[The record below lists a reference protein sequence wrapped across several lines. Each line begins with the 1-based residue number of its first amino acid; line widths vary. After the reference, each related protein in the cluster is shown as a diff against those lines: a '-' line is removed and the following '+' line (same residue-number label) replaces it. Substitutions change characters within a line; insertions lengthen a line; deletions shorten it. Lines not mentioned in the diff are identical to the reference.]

1 MSAVDATTGPETR
14 LDLPPAAPS
23 TGRALGHILIL
34 AIPFALGAAVTS
46 VLNLGKIALLSR
58 VADTGALTALSLLQP
73 AFVLILAVME
83 GLAITNQ
90 VFSARSRKAWPRRGV
105 LRASRRLSVVGL
117 IVLTG
122 IAALSY
128 LARYLIPADAVGLM
142 QTVELLPGFV
152 LSLTLFTVFD
162 IYFGAMRGQGK
173 ILLGLLPFAGL
184 VAIDLAVTYLL
195 VADYGLGFEAVL
207 LGNLAGAGAMLPVI
221 IWLLHREVKDGAESP
236 DEPFRIRLR
245 QLQIGVGLPVFSS
258 LVVGFVSAAVAFPL
272 LARLGQDVVAA
283 FFVVLRYRIAFM
295 IPAIAIGSA
304 IAILVNQAA
313 EEGEGRTR
321 LRYLVIGVP
330 VMLLLYVG
338 ATLAL
343 PHWSFMLDLLVP
355 AEASALRGATQ
366 GMLELLLVTFFLV
379 AGGAMLQVI
388 LEQLGRGGQV
398 LAITVLTEF
407 GTCAALVWVTTE
419 GATVGRISQVLIGFA
434 ALSFGLLTLQFLL
447 LLRKMRSADA
457 V

>member
-1 MSAVDATTGPETR
+1 MSAVDATTGQDTQIA
-14 LDLPPAAPS
+14 LPPGVPS
-23 TGRALGHILIL
+23 VRRALGNILVL

-46 VLNLGKIALLSR
+46 VLSLGKIALLSR
-58 VADTGALTALSLLQP
+58 VPDTGALSTLSLLQP

-90 VFSARSRKAWPRRGV
+90 VFSARSHKAWPRRGV
-105 LRASRRLSVVGL
+105 LRASRHLSAVGL
-117 IVLTG
+117 IILFV
-122 IAALSY
+122 IAGATY
-128 LARYLIPADAVGLM
+128 LARYIIPIDSGELS
-142 QTVELLPGFV
+142 QIITLLPAFV
-152 LSLTLFTVFD
+152 ISLSLFMVFD
-162 IYFGAMRGQGK
+162 IYFGAMRGQGRV
-173 ILLGLLPFAGL
+173 LLGLLPFAGL
-184 VAIDLAVTYLL
+184 VLVDLIVTYVL
-195 VADYGLGFEAVL
+195 VAHYGLGFEAVL
-207 LGNLAGAGAMLPVI
+207 LGNLAGAGVMLPVI
-221 IWLLHREVKDGAESP
+221 VWLLHREVRDGAESP

-258 LVVGFVSAAVAFPL
+258 LVVGFVSAAVVFPI
-272 LARLGQDVVAA
+272 LARLGQEQVAA

-313 EEGEGRTR
+313 EEGEGATR

-330 VMLLLYVG
+330 VMLVFYAA

-355 AEASALRGATQ
+355 ADATELRQATQ
-366 GMLELLLVTFFLV
+366 AMLGMLLVTFFLV
-379 AGGAMLQVI
+379 ASGTMLQVI

-398 LAITVLTEF
+398 LAIAVLTEL
-407 GTCAALVWVTTE
+407 GTCGALVWATTD
-419 GATVGRISQVLIGFA
+419 GATVARISQVLIGFA
-434 ALSFGLLTLQFLL
+434 ALSFGLLLLQFLL